1 MGSRLIHNMVLPKI
15 WLFENNITNFI
26 GRNITQY
33 LIFERLDVVGKM
45 TLLADIKISS
55 VVKLTDGV
63 GI

>member
-15 WLFENNITNFI
+15 WLSENNITNFI

-45 TLLADIKISS
+45 TLLADTKISS
-55 VVKLTDGV
+55 VAKLTDGV